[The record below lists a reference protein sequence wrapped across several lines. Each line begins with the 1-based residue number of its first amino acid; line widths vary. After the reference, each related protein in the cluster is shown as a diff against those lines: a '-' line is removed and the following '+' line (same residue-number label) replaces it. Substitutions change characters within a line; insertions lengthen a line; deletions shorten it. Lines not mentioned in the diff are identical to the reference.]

1 MAGTRIWGVV
11 ARSDVPRAGGCSR
24 WVVFPLVLGMLALEG
39 GGGRPASA
47 FGTIVGV
54 ESSKRDPSGLV

>member
-1 MAGTRIWGVV
+1 MV
-11 ARSDVPRAGGCSR
+11 ARSDVPRAGGHSR